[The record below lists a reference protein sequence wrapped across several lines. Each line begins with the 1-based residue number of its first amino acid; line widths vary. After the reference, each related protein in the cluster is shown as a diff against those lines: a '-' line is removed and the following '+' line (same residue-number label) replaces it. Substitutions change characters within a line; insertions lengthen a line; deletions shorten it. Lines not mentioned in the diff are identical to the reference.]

1 MSFVLHVDGERWRA
15 SHDRFV
21 ADHPGVVPVIK
32 GNGYGFG
39 RDLLC
44 AEASRLGVPM
54 IAVGTYAE
62 LPTALGAFGRDVLVM
77 EPFRAAV
84 HAGLPDLASRQG
96 RPHRH
101 DPPGPRGAARRGS
114 PLPASSSRGSRR

>member
-1 MSFVLHVDGERWRA
+1 MSFVLHVDGDRWRA

-21 ADHPGVVPVIK
+21 AARPGVVPVIK

-44 AEASRLGVPM
+44 AEATRLSLPT

-62 LPTALGAFGRDVLVM
+62 LPEALAAFAGDVLVM

-84 HAGLPDLASRQG
+84 HSGLGHL
-96 RPHRH
+96 
-101 DPPGPRGAARRGS
+101 
-114 PLPASSSRGSRR
+114 

>member
-15 SHDRFV
+15 GHDRFV

-44 AEASRLGVPM
+44 AESTRMGVPM

-62 LPTALGAFGRDVLVM
+62 VPSALAEFGGDVLVM
-77 EPFRAAV
+77 EPYRAA
-84 HAGLPDLASRQG
+84 
-96 RPHRH
+96 
-101 DPPGPRGAARRGS
+101 DPLRAARTSRDRRLVHTVTTHADVWRASEVS
-114 PLPASSSRGSRR
+114 PVMHGSSSRA

>member
-15 SHDRFV
+15 GHDRFV

-44 AEASRLGVPM
+44 AEATRLGVPM
-54 IAVGTYAE
+54 VAVGTYAE
-62 LPTALGAFGRDVLVM
+62 LPYCPGGVRWRRARHGALSGQ
-77 EPFRAAV
+77 AV
-84 HAGLPDLASRQG
+84 HSGLP
-96 RPHRH
+96 
-101 DPPGPRGAARRGS
+101 RRA
-114 PLPASSSRGSRR
+114 PTAASSTR